1 MIELI
6 GKYNSCKIY
15 ATTLDSNVISQIY
28 GMLNYEA
35 FKGEKIRIMPDCHA
49 GKGSVVGFTSTIT
62 DKVIP
67 MVVGVDIGCGVDVV
81 KLNEKS
87 IDFKKLDEVIY
98 NYVPSGFDLRDRSHK
113 FLNKTRVKDLKCVKN
128 ISLTKASLALGSL
141 GGGNHYIEIDKDQ
154 EGYLYLVV
162 HSGSRYLGGKVA
174 QTYQDIAYKTM
185 EFDYKKGIANKL
197 KKQGKEKDI
206 LNVLKSVRMTHIEKE
221 LAYLHGENMNNYLYD
236 MDIVQEYA
244 IYNRKAIIDE
254 IVQKM
259 KLTIV
264 DKFTTIHNY
273 IDTKNRILRKG
284 SISAQSGEKLIVPIN
299 MRDGAIIG
307 IGKGNAEW
315 NYSAP
320 HGAGRLFSRSEASQ
334 LITLE
339 EFQESMEG
347 IYSSSVTQ
355 TTIDESPMAYKP
367 IDEILEHVTETI
379 DVVEIIKPV
388 YNFKA
393 HKKPVWTK

>member
-15 ATTLDSNVISQIY
+15 ATTLDNNVISQIY

-35 FKGEKIRIMPDCHA
+35 FKGEKIRIMPDTHA

-81 KLNEKS
+81 KLDEKS

-98 NYVPSGFDLRDRSHK
+98 NYVPSGFDLRDRPHK
-113 FLNKTRVKDLKCVKN
+113 FYKKTRLDKLKCKREV
-128 ISLTKASLALGSL
+128 SLDIASLGIGSL
-141 GGGNHYIEIDKDQ
+141 GGGNHYIEIDQDAK
-154 EGYLYLVV
+154 GHLYLVV

-174 QTYQDIAYKTM
+174 QTYQDIAYRTM
-185 EFDYKKGIANKL
+185 NFDYKMGIINRL
-197 KKQGKEKDI
+197 KAEGKDQDI
-206 LNVLKSVRMTHIEKE
+206 QNVLKSVKMTHIEKE
-221 LAYLHGENMNNYLYD
+221 LAYLYGENMENYLHD

-244 IYNRKAIIDE
+244 VYNRKAIIDE
-254 IVQKM
+254 IVRKM
-259 KLTIV
+259 ELTVV
-264 DKFTTIHNY
+264 DEFTTIHNY

-284 SISAQSGEKLIVPIN
+284 SISAQNGEKVIIPIN

-307 IGKGNAEW
+307 IGKGNADW

-334 LITLE
+334 IITLE
-339 EFQESMEG
+339 EFQQSMEG
-347 IYSSSVTQ
+347 IYSSSVTE
-355 TTIDESPMAYKP
+355 TTIDESPMAYKSLE
-367 IDEILEHVTETI
+367 EILEHVTETI
-379 DVVEIIKPV
+379 DVVEVIKPV
-388 YNFKA
+388 YNFKS